1 MIRYI
6 VVCILNGLFFGILDG
21 LINANPF
28 ARKLFE
34 IYKPISRTSINAAA
48 GLVID
53 LIYGFVMGGIFLMM
67 YNSLPG
73 ASGPEK
79 GINFALI
86 IWFFRVV
93 MGVVSSWMMFTVP
106 VNTLLYTAVTG
117 LIEMILIGLV
127 FGLFLKPF

>member
-1 MIRYI
+1 MIRAI
-6 VVCILNGLFFGILDG
+6 VVCVLNGLFFGILDG

-34 IYKPISRTSINAAA
+34 VYNPISRTSINAPV

-53 LIYGFVMGGIFLMM
+53 LIYGFVMGGIFLMI

-73 ASGPEK
+73 ASGPVK
-79 GINFALI
+79 GINFALM

-93 MGVVSSWMMFTVP
+93 MGAASSWMMFTVP
-106 VNTLLYTAVTG
+106 VNTLLYTVITG
-117 LIEMILIGLV
+117 LIEMILIGMV
-127 FGLFLKPF
+127 YGIFLKPF